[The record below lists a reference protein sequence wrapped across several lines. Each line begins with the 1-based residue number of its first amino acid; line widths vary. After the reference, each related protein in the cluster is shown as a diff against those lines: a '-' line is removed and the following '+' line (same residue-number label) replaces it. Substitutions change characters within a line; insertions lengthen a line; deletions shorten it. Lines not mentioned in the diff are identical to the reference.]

1 MGFFTRTSKQDAP
14 GQRVAAAEVSAAT
27 IAAVSTTGVGR
38 DRAMSIPTVAR
49 SRDLLATIVG
59 SLPIRHLATV
69 TQPTGDVE
77 EVPLPLEGWMIQPD
91 PARTRSWML
100 AWTFDSL
107 YFYGYAAWYVTSRY
121 SDGRPATFTLLPP
134 ENVYVNATTFI
145 GNAPF
150 GAYTIEVA
158 GNVIPDRDLVMFWSP
173 TEPLL
178 RTGYRAMLLSER
190 LDLSALRFAANPVAM
205 GYLRQV
211 GGEPLSSDELSELAQ
226 AWASA
231 RAEGAIGALNEFTEW
246 HESGLD
252 LTKFQS
258 LESRQHQALELARVC
273 GISPYLVGA
282 PTGTGMTYQ
291 NAQQAQE
298 QLLIDARPYIECIEQ
313 TLSASP
319 ILPRGRIVRLGRHDD
334 GRVETAARVSQ
345 QVYLAVDS
353 GVLTRDE
360 ARRMIR
366 EAGADLEED
375 NA

>member
-1 MGFFTRTSKQDAP
+1 MA
-14 GQRVAAAEVSAAT
+14 
-27 IAAVSTTGVGR
+27 
-38 DRAMSIPTVAR
+38 IPTVAR
-49 SRDLLATIVG
+49 SRDLLGTVVG
-59 SLPIRHLATV
+59 SLPLRHIATV
-69 TQPTGDVE
+69 TQPTGEVE

-100 AWTFDSL
+100 TWTFDSL

-158 GNVIPDRDLVMFWSP
+158 GQTIPDRDLVMFWSP

-190 LDLSALRFAANPVAM
+190 LDLSAIRFAANPVAM
-205 GYLRQV
+205 GWLRQV
-211 GGEPLSSDELSELAQ
+211 GGEPLSSDELAELAQ
-226 AWASA
+226 AWAVA
-231 RAEGAIGALNEFTEW
+231 RAEGAIGALNEFTEF
-246 HESGLD
+246 HESGID

-291 NAQQAQE
+291 NAEQAQQ

-313 TLSASP
+313 TLSQSP
-319 ILPRGRIVRLGRHDD
+319 ILPRGRIVRLGSDRDD
-334 GRVETAARVSQ
+334 MTESAARVVQ
-345 QVYLAVDS
+345 QVYL
-353 GVLTRDE
+353 GVINDVITRDE

-366 EAGADLEED
+366 DAGAPLDQE
-375 NA
+375 A